1 VRRLVR
7 RLGLLLL
14 WIVYCALLL
23 EGGARAIFAWQA
35 GPSALVYGT
44 PLARAEVRRSQMRW
58 DEMIAVEDKGT
69 AELASEIGSYSK
81 YHPGQYQS
89 LTVEAPDKPATLL
102 NPAGATW
109 YPVTANNHGFR
120 GPDFDDAKAPGVAR
134 VITLG
139 ASSTYGYRNRNEETY
154 PVYLQ
159 QYLNR
164 ALESRSCGDVRSF
177 EVLNFGIPHLSAV
190 NIHALFKAE
199 GLALDPDVVTFYEG
213 ANETRRL
220 TRKLYQRWL
229 IGLSNYS
236 VVALFLSTYWET
248 QFETF
253 DGADLRAQ
261 SEGKSDHFLKHVSGI
276 ADACK
281 QHDVL
286 FIVASQL
293 ARSVTLSRRYLAD
306 FTHAQEVELVEKKLA
321 RGERLVMSEFLFLI
335 HAEIMRSLEAWVK
348 QNDVPYVDIVHAFD
362 EQRMRNQLLT
372 WVHLT
377 AKGNQLIAQQLG
389 DAILERFCSSQQASA
404 TSR

>member
-1 VRRLVR
+1 MRRLLR

-14 WIVYCALLL
+14 WTAYCALLL
-23 EGGARAIFAWQA
+23 EGGSRAVFAWKA
-35 GPSALVYGT
+35 GPTALLYGT
-44 PLARAEVRRSQMRW
+44 PLARAEVKRAKRW
-58 DEMIAVEDKGT
+58 DEMIAVKDTDT

-89 LTVEAPDKPATLL
+89 LNVEAPDKPETLVT
-102 NPAGATW
+102 PAGVSS

-159 QYLNR
+159 QHLNR

-177 EVLNFGIPHLSAV
+177 EVINFGIPHLSAV
-190 NIHALFKAE
+190 NIHALFEAE

-220 TRKLYQRWL
+220 KRKWYQQWL
-229 IGLSNYS
+229 IGLSKYS
-236 VVALFLSTYWET
+236 ALALFLSTYWET

-253 DGADLRAQ
+253 TEADLRAH
-261 SEGKSDHFLKHVSGI
+261 SEGKSEFFLKHLSGI
-276 ADACK
+276 ADECK
-281 QHDVL
+281 EHDVL
-286 FIVASQL
+286 FLVASQL

-306 FTHAQEVELVEKKLA
+306 FTHAQEVELVENKLA

-335 HAEIMRSLEAWVK
+335 HAEIMQSLETWVK
-348 QNDVPYVDIVHAFD
+348 ENQVPYVDIVHSFD

-377 AKGNQLIAQQLG
+377 AKGNQLIAQELG
-389 DAILERFCSSQQASA
+389 DAILERFCTSQQASA
-404 TSR
+404 SGG

>member
-1 VRRLVR
+1 VRRFVR

-14 WIVYCALLL
+14 WTAYCALLL
-23 EGGARAIFAWQA
+23 EGGARAIFAWKA

-44 PLARAEVRRSQMRW
+44 PLARAEIRREMRW

-89 LTVEAPDKPATLL
+89 LSVEAPDKPATLL
-102 NPAGATW
+102 QPAGVAW

-154 PVYLQ
+154 PFYLQ
-159 QYLNR
+159 QHLNR

-177 EVLNFGIPHLSAV
+177 EVLNFGIPHLSSV
-190 NIHALFKAE
+190 NIHALFVAE

-220 TRKLYQRWL
+220 QRKWYQRWL

-236 VVALFLSTYWET
+236 VVALFLSTYWEN
-248 QFETF
+248 QLETF
-253 DGADLRAQ
+253 TEADLRAQ

-276 ADACK
+276 ADECK
-281 QHDVL
+281 KHDVL

-306 FTHAQEVELVEKKLA
+306 FTHAQEVELVENKLA

-348 QNDVPYVDIVHAFD
+348 ENDVPYVDIVRTFD
-362 EQRMRNQLLT
+362 EQRVRNQLLT

-377 AKGNQLIAQQLG
+377 AKGNQLIAQELG
-389 DAILERFCSSQQASA
+389 DAILERFCTSQQASA
-404 TSR
+404 GSP

>member
-1 VRRLVR
+1 MPRFVRRF
-7 RLGLLLL
+7 GLLLL
-14 WIVYCALLL
+14 WIAYCALLL
-23 EGGARAIFAWQA
+23 EAGARAIFAWKA
-35 GPSALVYGT
+35 GASALIYGT
-44 PLARAEVRRSQMRW
+44 PLARAEVRREMRW
-58 DEMIAVEDKGT
+58 DEIIAVKDKDT
-69 AELASEIGSYSK
+69 AELASKIGSYSK

-89 LTVEAPDKPATLL
+89 LNVEAPDKPATLL
-102 NPAGATW
+102 APAGMNW
-109 YPVTANNHGFR
+109 YPVTANNRGFR

-154 PVYLQ
+154 PFYLQ
-159 QYLNR
+159 QHLNR
-164 ALESRSCGDVRSF
+164 ALESRRCGDVRSF

-190 NIHALFKAE
+190 NIHALFVAE

-220 TRKLYQRWL
+220 QRKLYQRWL
-229 IGLSNYS
+229 LGLSKYS

-253 DGADLRAQ
+253 TEADLRAQ
-261 SEGKSDHFLKHVSGI
+261 SQGKSEFFLKHLSGI

-286 FIVASQL
+286 FLVASQL

-306 FTHAQEVELVEKKLA
+306 FTHAQEVELVENKLA
-321 RGERLVMSEFLFLI
+321 RGERIVMSEFLFLI

-348 QNDVPYVDIVHAFD
+348 EKDVPYVDIVRTFD
-362 EQRMRNQLLT
+362 GQRMRNQLLT

-377 AKGNQLIAQQLG
+377 AKGNQLIAQELG
-389 DAILERFCSSQQASA
+389 DAILERFCTSQQASA
-404 TSR
+404 SGG

>member
-1 VRRLVR
+1 MRRLARHLTLILV
-7 RLGLLLL
+7 
-14 WIVYCALLL
+14 WIAYSALLL
-23 EGGARAIFAWQA
+23 EAGARAVFAFKA

-44 PLARAEVRRSQMRW
+44 PLAKVEVRRKDKRW
-58 DEMIAVEDKGT
+58 DEMIAVKDHETDD
-69 AELASEIGSYSK
+69 LDNEIGSYSK

-89 LTVEAPDKPATLL
+89 INVEAPDKPATLL
-102 NPAGATW
+102 APAGVAW

-120 GPDFDDAKAPGVAR
+120 GPDFQDAKAPGVAR

-159 QYLNR
+159 QVLNR
-164 ALESRSCGDVRSF
+164 ALESRSCGDIRSF

-190 NIHALFKAE
+190 NIHALFVAE

-213 ANETRRL
+213 ANETRRIQRNL
-220 TRKLYQRWL
+220 QQRWL
-229 IGLSNYS
+229 LALSKVS

-248 QFETF
+248 QLETF
-253 DGADLRAQ
+253 SEEDLRQHTAGR
-261 SEGKSDHFLKHVSGI
+261 SEFFLKHLSGI
-276 ADACK
+276 ADECRK
-281 QHDVL
+281 NDVL
-286 FIVASQL
+286 FLVASQL

-306 FTHAQEVELVEKKLA
+306 FTHAQEVELVENKLA

-348 QNDVPYVDIVHAFD
+348 ENEVPYVDIVRTFD

-377 AKGNQLIAQQLG
+377 AEGNQLIAQELG
-389 DAILERFCSSQQASA
+389 DAILERFCTAQQASA
-404 TSR
+404 SGG